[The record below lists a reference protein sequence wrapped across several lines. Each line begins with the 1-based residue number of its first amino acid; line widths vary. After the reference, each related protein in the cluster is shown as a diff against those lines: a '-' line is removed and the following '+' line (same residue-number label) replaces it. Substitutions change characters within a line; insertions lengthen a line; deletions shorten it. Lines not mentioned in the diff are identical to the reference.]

1 MARYTTAYSSF
12 VERLGEVERLRMF
25 ASSKEKQ
32 DPVKYRLDISALCRG
47 AVILLSG
54 HLEAYIKELGEL
66 AIDSLYQKSVP
77 REKLCARFFYHI
89 SKDCI
94 DEIKDTSDPNSLGEK
109 VFNFLSND
117 LQFWSRSGSFPI
129 SVPADRFNKG
139 FSNPA
144 FKKIK
149 SYFNRFGYSDYQNDL
164 ASKLGPDFQP
174 IINMIEHLVETRNKI
189 AHGDPSATKTPLEI
203 KDMISMVKR
212 YCAETDG
219 VFANWWRQKFCAIR

>member
-12 VERLGEVERLRMF
+12 VERLEEVERLRMF
-25 ASSKEKQ
+25 AARKEKQ
-32 DPVKYRLDISALCRG
+32 DPVKSRLDISALCRG
-47 AVILLSG
+47 AVVLLSG
-54 HLEAYIKELGEL
+54 HLEAYIKELGEI

-77 REKLCARFFYHI
+77 REKLCTRFFYHI
-89 SKDCI
+89 SKDFI
-94 DEIKDTSDPNSLGEK
+94 DEIKDTSNPNLIGDK
-109 VFNFLSND
+109 VFSFLSND

-149 SYFNRFGYSDYQNDL
+149 SYFNRFGYSNYKNDL
-164 ASKLGPDFQP
+164 ASRLGPDFLP
-174 IINMIEHLVETRNKI
+174 TINMVEHLVETRNKI
-189 AHGDPSATKTPLEI
+189 AHGDPSATKTPSEI

-219 VFANWWRQKFCAIR
+219 VFANWWRRKFCAIR